1 MMSTARFQMP
11 DGRVARFN
19 VPEGTSPEQAQALIE
34 KELSGLGEKAAAAQ
48 PDLAE
53 RITGHPATRFALGA
67 ASPFLGAVQ
76 LGAELLGNESVTA
89 HLKQLEEMKRRG
101 MGMGITDDAGI
112 DLAGIA
118 GTILSPAVL
127 SAMKLPAAA
136 SVLGRAAQGAG
147 IGAAMGAV
155 SPVTSGDF
163 GSTKAAQI
171 GAGAAIGG
179 VIPPAIDAAKV
190 VGRVGRNIIDP
201 LLPGGAERGAS
212 RILAEAAGPK
222 RAAIESELAR
232 PQVLVPGSQ
241 PTAAEAAAAAG
252 SPEFSALQKI
262 AAAHQPSAYS
272 DIAKGQE
279 AARFAAL
286 AGFGKDKATL
296 TAAEQAR
303 SKAANALYDKAFS
316 QAINADPALA
326 QLSKNPYFQDALTHA
341 KKLSEAKGISPKTDL
356 TQFLHYVKL
365 GLDKELSKVG
375 DTALSSTEKGA
386 VQQLK
391 KELVGWMGNKN
402 PDYEQARA
410 VFAAASKP
418 INEMQVGQQLEQ
430 ALAKPIGVGERAA
443 GFAAAV
449 QNAPATIKKATGQ
462 KVADELGDILQ
473 PQNLATVKNVL
484 ADLSRKA
491 EFERLAPLGR
501 QKAAEVAQ
509 PFGLPSTGPLNQSY
523 MIFKT
528 VLGRVSKGI
537 NEKTLDMMADALQVP
552 KTALRLLQ
560 NAPSQQRQTFI
571 NQIITQKLGRGAI
584 AAATELSGEGMQQ

>member
-1 MMSTARFQMP
+1 
-11 DGRVARFN
+11 
-19 VPEGTSPEQAQALIE
+19 
-34 KELSGLGEKAAAAQ
+34 
-48 PDLAE
+48 
-53 RITGHPATRFALGA
+53 
-67 ASPFLGAVQ
+67 
-76 LGAELLGNESVTA
+76 
-89 HLKQLEEMKRRG
+89 